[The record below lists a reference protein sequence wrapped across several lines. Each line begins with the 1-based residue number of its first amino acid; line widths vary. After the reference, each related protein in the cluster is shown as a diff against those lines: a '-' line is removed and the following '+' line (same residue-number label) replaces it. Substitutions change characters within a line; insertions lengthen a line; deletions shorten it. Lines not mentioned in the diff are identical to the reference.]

1 MVQSMFTNASQDGYN
16 GCSFLLLLYVMNYS
30 YLSILWLLA
39 KTLSKTKND
48 LGGISRELRA
58 LHARLVEIK
67 KELKALLKR
76 NSPHAFSLTEVHV
89 LQDELREIDSAK
101 MDNKYMN
108 REGIVISGQAR
119 VIELLESC
127 YDDVHELLSAKD
139 VVSGDNPLRDVYEKL
154 IRIRAALEGHSV
166 TYRWSLDSQSLVR
179 LQEQLGEIDNLR
191 VDGKFMDEKGA
202 IPEGQAVLHFLL
214 HKVYSLTVL

>member
-1 MVQSMFTNASQDGYN
+1 M
-16 GCSFLLLLYVMNYS
+16 
-30 YLSILWLLA
+30 
-39 KTLSKTKND
+39 
-48 LGGISRELRA
+48 
-58 LHARLVEIK
+58 
-67 KELKALLKR
+67 
-76 NSPHAFSLTEVHV
+76 EVHV

-119 VIELLESC
+119 VIDLLESC
-127 YDDVHELLSAKD
+127 YDDVHELLSTKD

-154 IRIRAALEGHSV
+154 IRIRAALEGHRV
-166 TYRWSLDSQSLVR
+166 TYRWSLDSHSLVR

-191 VDGKFMDEKGA
+191 VDGKFMDDKGA

-214 HKVYSLTVL
+214 HKVCIIIDAR